1 MSGVKPG
8 ESTDRWSA
16 RAAADYHAALDGL
29 GVERRCI
36 MITGITA
43 GDHPVVDEGY
53 DGARTADP
61 ADRKRADP
69 DHRMTDEPSA
79 DPQRRPVYDDFS
91 DGNNNIDWARFREAA
106 TAWDTA
112 QAPPGSV
119 QDPFNNLPA
128 AE

>member
-1 MSGVKPG
+1 L
-8 ESTDRWSA
+8 STRDT
-16 RAAADYHAALDGL
+16 
-29 GVERRCI
+29 
-36 MITGITA
+36 TG
-43 GDHPVVDEGY
+43 
-53 DGARTADP
+53 RTSDP
-61 ADRKRADP
+61 ADRKRADL

-79 DPQRRPVYDDFS
+79 DPQRRPVYDDFR
-91 DGNNNIDWARFREAA
+91 DGNNNVDWARFREAA